1 MIGFKKTPI
10 RLVLIIF
17 FISVV
22 SIILIYVDSLNNEPL
37 AIEEITI
44 SRDLSESFTPIKS
57 KQIHTVRKGD
67 SLSVI
72 FEDKQV
78 PLNTAYKI
86 FDFDKNNLL
95 SSIIPGDIMEFNYM
109 GNDLLSIEII
119 KDDVNSILIKTEDE
133 ISIVNIKKEAQTITS
148 FGFGEIR
155 DSFYK
160 SAKDVGIPDS
170 IIMDF
175 AYIFGWDIDFIFDV
189 RKGDKF
195 SVIYET
201 EFSEGE
207 KISNGDIVFAEFT
220 NREKKYI
227 AQRFFDDVQGKQYF
241 NENGEN
247 VKKAFLRAPL
257 DFAYISSH
265 FNPNRMHPILHKI
278 KAHNGVDYAAKTG
291 TPVRATGEG
300 TVILRA
306 NKGGYGRLIEIRH
319 FNEYTTRYAHLSGY
333 AKGLQV
339 GSKVDQGDIIG
350 YVGKSGLATGPH
362 LHYEFRVN
370 GMHTDP
376 LRVKFP
382 NAKPIE
388 SENKEDFT
396 NFALA
401 LDLKMNTL
409 KKKLFSSNEEKIE
422 E

>member
-10 RLVLIIF
+10 RLVLITF
-17 FISVV
+17 LISVV

-44 SRDLSESFTPIKS
+44 SRDLSESLTPIKS

-148 FGFGEIR
+148 FGFGEIK

-207 KISNGDIVFAEFT
+207 KISSGDIVFAEFT

-278 KAHNGVDYAAKTG
+278 KAHNGVDYAAKRN
-291 TPVRATGEG
+291 TPVKASGDG
-300 TVILRA
+300 VISFIGRQS
-306 NKGGYGRLIEIRH
+306 GYGRTVEIKH
-319 FNEYTTRYAHLSGY
+319 GGNIKTLYAHLERFNT
-333 AKGLQV
+333 KLKV
-339 GSKVDQGDIIG
+339 GSKVKQGEIIAF
-350 YVGKSGLATGPH
+350 VGDSGQATGPH
-362 LHYEFRVN
+362 LHFEFWQGEIRS
-370 GMHTDP
+370 DP
-376 LRVKFP
+376 VKVKLP
-382 NAKPIE
+382 SAKPVNNSQRNE
-388 SENKEDFT
+388 FEDL
-396 NFALA
+396 LA
-401 LDLKMNTL
+401 LNLNKLNEYNLLKY
-409 KKKLFSSNEEKIE
+409 E
-422 E
+422 

>member
-10 RLVLIIF
+10 RLVLITF
-17 FISVV
+17 LISVV

-44 SRDLSESFTPIKS
+44 SRDLSESLTPIKS

-207 KISNGDIVFAEFT
+207 KISSGDIVFAEFT

-278 KAHNGVDYAAKTG
+278 KAHNGVDYAAKRN
-291 TPVRATGEG
+291 TPVKASGDG
-300 TVILRA
+300 VISFMGRQS
-306 NKGGYGRLIEIRH
+306 GYGRTVEIKH
-319 FNEYTTRYAHLSGY
+319 GGNIKTLYAHLERFNT
-333 AKGLQV
+333 KLKV
-339 GSKVDQGDIIG
+339 GSKVKQGEIIAF
-350 YVGKSGLATGPH
+350 VGDSGQATGPH
-362 LHYEFRVN
+362 LHFEFWQGEIRS
-370 GMHTDP
+370 DP
-376 LRVKFP
+376 VKVKLP
-382 NAKPIE
+382 SAKPVNNSQRNE
-388 SENKEDFT
+388 FEDLLTLNLNK
-396 NFALA
+396 L
-401 LDLKMNTL
+401 
-409 KKKLFSSNEEKIE
+409 NEYNLPKYE
-422 E
+422 

>member
-10 RLVLIIF
+10 RLVLITF
-17 FISVV
+17 LISVV
-22 SIILIYVDSLNNEPL
+22 SIILIYVDSLDNEPL

-44 SRDLSESFTPIKS
+44 SRDLSESLTPIKS
-57 KQIHTVRKGD
+57 KQIHTVKKGD

-133 ISIVNIKKEAQTITS
+133 ISIVNIKKEPQTITS

-207 KISNGDIVFAEFT
+207 KISSGDIVFAEFT

-278 KAHNGVDYAAKTG
+278 KAHNGVDYAAKRN
-291 TPVRATGEG
+291 TPVKASGDG
-300 TVILRA
+300 VISFIGRQS
-306 NKGGYGRLIEIRH
+306 GYGRTVEIKH
-319 FNEYTTRYAHLSGY
+319 GGNIKTLYAHLERFNT
-333 AKGLQV
+333 KLKV
-339 GSKVDQGDIIG
+339 GSKVKQGEIIAF
-350 YVGKSGLATGPH
+350 VGDSGQATGPH
-362 LHYEFRVN
+362 LHFEFWQGEIRS
-370 GMHTDP
+370 DP
-376 LRVKFP
+376 VKVKLP
-382 NAKPIE
+382 SAKPVNNAQRNE
-388 SENKEDFT
+388 FEDL
-396 NFALA
+396 LA
-401 LDLKMNTL
+401 LNLN
-409 KKKLFSSNEEKIE
+409 KLNEYNLPKYE
-422 E
+422 

>member
-10 RLVLIIF
+10 RLVLITF
-17 FISVV
+17 LISVV
-22 SIILIYVDSLNNEPL
+22 SIILIYVDSLDNEPL

-44 SRDLSESFTPIKS
+44 SRDLSESLTPIKS
-57 KQIHTVRKGD
+57 KQIHTVKKGD

-207 KISNGDIVFAEFT
+207 KISSGDIVFAEFT

-278 KAHNGVDYAAKTG
+278 KAHNGVDYAAKRN
-291 TPVRATGEG
+291 TPVKASGDG
-300 TVILRA
+300 VISFMGRQS
-306 NKGGYGRLIEIRH
+306 GYGRTVEIKH
-319 FNEYTTRYAHLSGY
+319 GGNIKTLYAHLERFNT
-333 AKGLQV
+333 KLKV
-339 GSKVDQGDIIG
+339 GSKVKQGEIIAF
-350 YVGKSGLATGPH
+350 VGDSGQATGPH
-362 LHYEFRVN
+362 LHFEFWQGEIRS
-370 GMHTDP
+370 DP
-376 LRVKFP
+376 VKVKLP
-382 NAKPIE
+382 SAKPVNNAQRNE
-388 SENKEDFT
+388 FEN
-396 NFALA
+396 L
-401 LDLKMNTL
+401 LTL
-409 KKKLFSSNEEKIE
+409 NLSKLNEYNLPKYE
-422 E
+422 

>member
-10 RLVLIIF
+10 RLVLITFLICVF
-17 FISVV
+17 
-22 SIILIYVDSLNNEPL
+22 SIILIYVDSLNNQPL

-44 SRDLSESFTPIKS
+44 SRDLSESLTPIKS

-95 SSIIPGDIMEFNYM
+95 SSIIPGDIMEFNYV

-119 KDDVNSILIKTEDE
+119 KDGVNSILIKTEDE

-207 KISNGDIVFAEFT
+207 KISSGDIVFAEFT

-278 KAHNGVDYAAKTG
+278 KAHNGVDYAAKRN
-291 TPVRATGEG
+291 TPVKASGDG
-300 TVILRA
+300 VISFIGRQS
-306 NKGGYGRLIEIRH
+306 GYGRTVEIKH
-319 FNEYTTRYAHLSGY
+319 GGNIKTLYAHLERFNT
-333 AKGLQV
+333 KLKV
-339 GSKVDQGDIIG
+339 GSKVKQGEIIAF
-350 YVGKSGLATGPH
+350 VGDSGQATGPH
-362 LHYEFRVN
+362 LHFEFWQGEIRS
-370 GMHTDP
+370 DP
-376 LRVKFP
+376 VKVKLP
-382 NAKPIE
+382 SAKPINNTQRNE
-388 SENKEDFT
+388 FEDL
-396 NFALA
+396 LA
-401 LDLKMNTL
+401 LNLN
-409 KKKLFSSNEEKIE
+409 KLNEYNPPKYE
-422 E
+422 

>member
-10 RLVLIIF
+10 RLVLITF
-17 FISVV
+17 LISVV
-22 SIILIYVDSLNNEPL
+22 SIILIYVDSLDNEPL

-44 SRDLSESFTPIKS
+44 SRDLSESLTPIKS
-57 KQIHTVRKGD
+57 KQIHTVKKGD

-148 FGFGEIR
+148 FGFGEIK

-207 KISNGDIVFAEFT
+207 KISSGDIVFAEFT

-227 AQRFFDDVQGKQYF
+227 AQRFFDSVQGKQYF

-278 KAHNGVDYAAKTG
+278 KAHNGVDYAAKRN
-291 TPVRATGEG
+291 TPVKASGDG
-300 TVILRA
+300 VISFIGRQS
-306 NKGGYGRLIEIRH
+306 GYGRTVEIKH
-319 FNEYTTRYAHLSGY
+319 GGNIKTLYAHLERFNT
-333 AKGLQV
+333 KLKV
-339 GSKVDQGDIIG
+339 GSKVKQGEIIAF
-350 YVGKSGLATGPH
+350 VGDSGQATGPH
-362 LHYEFRVN
+362 LHFEFWQGEIRS
-370 GMHTDP
+370 DP
-376 LRVKFP
+376 VKVKLP
-382 NAKPIE
+382 SAKPVNI
-388 SENKEDFT
+388 SQKDDFDNLLQLNLNKL
-396 NFALA
+396 NQY
-401 LDLKMNTL
+401 NL
-409 KKKLFSSNEEKIE
+409 KKNG
-422 E
+422 

>member
-10 RLVLIIF
+10 RLVLITF
-17 FISVV
+17 LISVV

-44 SRDLSESFTPIKS
+44 SRDLSENLTPIKS

-207 KISNGDIVFAEFT
+207 KISSGDIVFAEFT

-278 KAHNGVDYAAKTG
+278 KAHNGVDYAAKRN
-291 TPVRATGEG
+291 TPVKASGDG
-300 TVILRA
+300 VISFIGRQS
-306 NKGGYGRLIEIRH
+306 GYGRTVEIKH
-319 FNEYTTRYAHLSGY
+319 GGNIKTLYAHLERFNT
-333 AKGLQV
+333 KLKV
-339 GSKVDQGDIIG
+339 GSKVKQGEIIAF
-350 YVGKSGLATGPH
+350 VGDSGQATGPH
-362 LHYEFRVN
+362 LHFEFWQGEIRS
-370 GMHTDP
+370 DP
-376 LRVKFP
+376 VKVKLP
-382 NAKPIE
+382 SAKPINNAQRNE
-388 SENKEDFT
+388 FEDL
-396 NFALA
+396 LA
-401 LDLKMNTL
+401 LNLN
-409 KKKLFSSNEEKIE
+409 KLNEYNLPKYE
-422 E
+422 

>member
-10 RLVLIIF
+10 RLVLITF
-17 FISVV
+17 LISVV

-44 SRDLSESFTPIKS
+44 SRDLSEVLTPIKS

-207 KISNGDIVFAEFT
+207 KISSGDIVFAEFT

-227 AQRFFDDVQGKQYF
+227 AQRFFDDIQGKQYF

-278 KAHNGVDYAAKTG
+278 KAHNGVDYAAKRN
-291 TPVRATGEG
+291 TPVKASGDG
-300 TVILRA
+300 VISFIGRQS
-306 NKGGYGRLIEIRH
+306 GYGRTVEIKH
-319 FNEYTTRYAHLSGY
+319 GGNIKTLYAHLERFNT
-333 AKGLQV
+333 KLKV
-339 GSKVDQGDIIG
+339 GSKVKQGEIIAF
-350 YVGKSGLATGPH
+350 VGDSGQATGPH
-362 LHYEFRVN
+362 LHFEFWQGEIRS
-370 GMHTDP
+370 DP
-376 LRVKFP
+376 VKVKLP
-382 NAKPIE
+382 SAKPVNNAQRNE
-388 SENKEDFT
+388 FEDL
-396 NFALA
+396 LA
-401 LDLKMNTL
+401 LNLN
-409 KKKLFSSNEEKIE
+409 KLNEYNLPKYE
-422 E
+422 

>member
-10 RLVLIIF
+10 RLVLITF
-17 FISVV
+17 LISVV
-22 SIILIYVDSLNNEPL
+22 SIILIYVDSINNEPL

-44 SRDLSESFTPIKS
+44 SRDLSEGLIPIKS

-95 SSIIPGDIMEFNYM
+95 SNIIPGDIMEFNYM

-119 KDDVNSILIKTEDE
+119 KDEVNSILIKTEDE

-207 KISNGDIVFAEFT
+207 KISSGDIVFAEFT

-278 KAHNGVDYAAKTG
+278 KAHNGVDYAAKRN
-291 TPVRATGEG
+291 TPVKASGDG
-300 TVILRA
+300 VISFMGRQS
-306 NKGGYGRLIEIRH
+306 GYGRTVEIKH
-319 FNEYTTRYAHLSGY
+319 GGNIKTLYAHLERFNT
-333 AKGLQV
+333 KLKV
-339 GSKVDQGDIIG
+339 GSKVKQGEIIAF
-350 YVGKSGLATGPH
+350 VGDSGQATGPH
-362 LHYEFRVN
+362 LHFEFWQGEIRS
-370 GMHTDP
+370 DP
-376 LRVKFP
+376 VKVKLP
-382 NAKPIE
+382 SAKPVNNSQRNE
-388 SENKEDFT
+388 FEDL
-396 NFALA
+396 LA
-401 LDLKMNTL
+401 LNLN
-409 KKKLFSSNEEKIE
+409 KLNEYNLPKYE
-422 E
+422 

>member
-10 RLVLIIF
+10 RLVLITF
-17 FISVV
+17 LISVV
-22 SIILIYVDSLNNEPL
+22 SIILIYVDSLDNEPL

-44 SRDLSESFTPIKS
+44 SRDLSEGLIPIKS

-189 RKGDKF
+189 REGDKF

-201 EFSEGE
+201 DFSEGE
-207 KISNGDIVFAEFT
+207 KISSGDIVFAEFT
-220 NREKKYI
+220 NKDKKYI

-278 KAHNGVDYAAKTG
+278 KAHNGVDYAAKRN
-291 TPVRATGEG
+291 TPVKASGDG
-300 TVILRA
+300 VISFIGRQS
-306 NKGGYGRLIEIRH
+306 GYGRTVEIKH
-319 FNEYTTRYAHLSGY
+319 GGNIKTLYAHLE
-333 AKGLQV
+333 KFNTKLKV
-339 GSKVDQGDIIG
+339 GSKVKQGEIIAF
-350 YVGKSGLATGPH
+350 VGDSGQATGPH
-362 LHYEFRVN
+362 LHFEFWQGEIRS
-370 GMHTDP
+370 DP
-376 LRVKFP
+376 VKVKLP
-382 NAKPIE
+382 SAKPVNNSQRNE
-388 SENKEDFT
+388 FEDL
-396 NFALA
+396 LA
-401 LDLKMNTL
+401 LNLN
-409 KKKLFSSNEEKIE
+409 KLNEYNLPKYE
-422 E
+422 

>member
-1 MIGFKKTPI
+1 MITF
-10 RLVLIIF
+10 L
-17 FISVV
+17 ISVV
-22 SIILIYVDSLNNEPL
+22 SIILIYVDSLDNEPL

-44 SRDLSESFTPIKS
+44 SRDLSEGLTPIKS

-119 KDDVNSILIKTEDE
+119 KDDVNSILIKTENE

-148 FGFGEIR
+148 FGFGEIK

-207 KISNGDIVFAEFT
+207 KISSGDIVFAEFT

-227 AQRFFDDVQGKQYF
+227 AQRFFDNVQGKQYF

-278 KAHNGVDYAAKTG
+278 KAHNGVDYAAKRN
-291 TPVRATGEG
+291 TPVKASGDG
-300 TVILRA
+300 VISFIGRQS
-306 NKGGYGRLIEIRH
+306 GYGRTVEIKH
-319 FNEYTTRYAHLSGY
+319 GGNIKTLYAHLERFNT
-333 AKGLQV
+333 KLKV
-339 GSKVDQGDIIG
+339 GSKVKQGEIIA
-350 YVGKSGLATGPH
+350 YVGDSGQATGPH
-362 LHYEFRVN
+362 LHFEFWQGEIRS
-370 GMHTDP
+370 DP
-376 LRVKFP
+376 VKVKLP
-382 NAKPIE
+382 SAKPVNNSQRNE
-388 SENKEDFT
+388 FEDL
-396 NFALA
+396 LA
-401 LDLKMNTL
+401 LNLN
-409 KKKLFSSNEEKIE
+409 KLNEYNLPKYE
-422 E
+422 

>member
-10 RLVLIIF
+10 RLVLITF
-17 FISVV
+17 LISVV
-22 SIILIYVDSLNNEPL
+22 SIILIYVDSLDNEPL

-44 SRDLSESFTPIKS
+44 SRDLSEGLTPIKS

-119 KDDVNSILIKTEDE
+119 KDDINSILIKTEDE

-201 EFSEGE
+201 DFSEGE
-207 KISNGDIVFAEFT
+207 KISSGDIVFAEFT

-227 AQRFFDDVQGKQYF
+227 AQRFFDNVQGKQYF

-278 KAHNGVDYAAKTG
+278 KAHNGVDYAAKRN
-291 TPVRATGEG
+291 TPVKASGDG
-300 TVILRA
+300 VISFIGRQS
-306 NKGGYGRLIEIRH
+306 GYGRTVEIKH
-319 FNEYTTRYAHLSGY
+319 GGNIKTLYAHLERFNT
-333 AKGLQV
+333 KLKV
-339 GSKVDQGDIIG
+339 GSKVKQGEIIAF
-350 YVGKSGLATGPH
+350 VGDSGQATGPH
-362 LHYEFRVN
+362 LHFEFWQGEIRS
-370 GMHTDP
+370 DP
-376 LRVKFP
+376 VKVKLP
-382 NAKPIE
+382 SAKPVNNTQRNE
-388 SENKEDFT
+388 FEDL
-396 NFALA
+396 LA
-401 LDLKMNTL
+401 LNLN
-409 KKKLFSSNEEKIE
+409 KLNEYNPPKYE
-422 E
+422 

>member
-10 RLVLIIF
+10 RLILITF
-17 FISVV
+17 LISVV
-22 SIILIYVDSLNNEPL
+22 SIILIYVDSINNDPL
-37 AIEEITI
+37 AVEEITI
-44 SRDLSESFTPIKS
+44 SRDLSESLTPIKS

-148 FGFGEIR
+148 FGFGEIK

-207 KISNGDIVFAEFT
+207 KISSGDIVFAEFT

-227 AQRFFDDVQGKQYF
+227 AQRFFDSVQGKQYF

-278 KAHNGVDYAAKTG
+278 KAHNGVDYAAKRN
-291 TPVRATGEG
+291 TPVKASGDG
-300 TVILRA
+300 VISFIGRQS
-306 NKGGYGRLIEIRH
+306 GYGRTVEIKH
-319 FNEYTTRYAHLSGY
+319 GGNIKTLYAHLERFNT
-333 AKGLQV
+333 KLKV
-339 GSKVDQGDIIG
+339 GSKVKQGEIIAF
-350 YVGKSGLATGPH
+350 VGDSGQATGPH
-362 LHYEFRVN
+362 LHFEFWQGEIRS
-370 GMHTDP
+370 DP
-376 LRVKFP
+376 VKVKLP
-382 NAKPIE
+382 SAKPVNNSQRNE
-388 SENKEDFT
+388 FEDL
-396 NFALA
+396 LA
-401 LDLKMNTL
+401 LNLN
-409 KKKLFSSNEEKIE
+409 KLNEYNLPKYE
-422 E
+422 

>member
-17 FISVV
+17 LISVV
-22 SIILIYVDSLNNEPL
+22 SIILIYVDSLDNEPL

-44 SRDLSESFTPIKS
+44 SRDLSEGLTPIKS

-109 GNDLLSIEII
+109 GDDLLSIEII

-133 ISIVNIKKEAQTITS
+133 ISIMNIKKEAQTITS
-148 FGFGEIR
+148 FGFGEIK

-207 KISNGDIVFAEFT
+207 KISSGDIVFAEFT

-278 KAHNGVDYAAKTG
+278 KAHNGVDYAAKRN
-291 TPVRATGEG
+291 TPVKASGDG
-300 TVILRA
+300 VISFIGRQS
-306 NKGGYGRLIEIRH
+306 GYGRTVEIKH
-319 FNEYTTRYAHLSGY
+319 GGNIKTLYAHLERFNT
-333 AKGLQV
+333 KLKV
-339 GSKVDQGDIIG
+339 GSKVKQGEIIAF
-350 YVGKSGLATGPH
+350 VGDSGQATGPH
-362 LHYEFRVN
+362 LHFEFWQGEIRS
-370 GMHTDP
+370 DP
-376 LRVKFP
+376 VKVKLP
-382 NAKPIE
+382 SAKPVNNAQRNE
-388 SENKEDFT
+388 FEDL
-396 NFALA
+396 LA
-401 LDLKMNTL
+401 LNLN
-409 KKKLFSSNEEKIE
+409 KLNEYNLPKYE
-422 E
+422 

>member
-10 RLVLIIF
+10 RLVLITF
-17 FISVV
+17 LISVV
-22 SIILIYVDSLNNEPL
+22 SIILIYVDSLDNEPL

-44 SRDLSESFTPIKS
+44 SRDLSEGLTPIKS
-57 KQIHTVRKGD
+57 KQIHIVRKGD

-109 GNDLLSIEII
+109 GNDLVSIEII
-119 KDDVNSILIKTEDE
+119 KDDVNSILIKTENE

-148 FGFGEIR
+148 FGFGEIK

-201 EFSEGE
+201 DFSEGE
-207 KISNGDIVFAEFT
+207 KISSGDIVFAEFT

-227 AQRFFDDVQGKQYF
+227 AQRFFDNVQGKQYF

-278 KAHNGVDYAAKTG
+278 KAHNGVDYAAKRN
-291 TPVRATGEG
+291 TPVKASGDG
-300 TVILRA
+300 VISFIGRQS
-306 NKGGYGRLIEIRH
+306 GYGRTVEIKH
-319 FNEYTTRYAHLSGY
+319 GGNIKTLYAHLERFNT
-333 AKGLQV
+333 KLKV
-339 GSKVDQGDIIG
+339 GSKVKQGEIIAF
-350 YVGKSGLATGPH
+350 VGDSGQATGPH
-362 LHYEFRVN
+362 LHFEFWQGEIRS
-370 GMHTDP
+370 DP
-376 LRVKFP
+376 VKVKLP
-382 NAKPIE
+382 SAKPVNNSQRNE
-388 SENKEDFT
+388 FEDL
-396 NFALA
+396 LA
-401 LDLKMNTL
+401 LNLN
-409 KKKLFSSNEEKIE
+409 KLNEYNLPKYE
-422 E
+422 

>member
-10 RLVLIIF
+10 RLVLMTF
-17 FISVV
+17 LISVV

-44 SRDLSESFTPIKS
+44 SRDLSESLTPIKS

-207 KISNGDIVFAEFT
+207 KISSGDIVFAEFT

-278 KAHNGVDYAAKTG
+278 KAHNGVDYAAKRN
-291 TPVRATGEG
+291 TPVKASGDG
-300 TVILRA
+300 VISFIGRQS
-306 NKGGYGRLIEIRH
+306 GYGRTVEIKH
-319 FNEYTTRYAHLSGY
+319 GGNIKTLYAHLERFNT
-333 AKGLQV
+333 KLKV
-339 GSKVDQGDIIG
+339 GSKVKQGEIIAF
-350 YVGKSGLATGPH
+350 VGDSGQATGPH
-362 LHYEFRVN
+362 LHFEFWQGEIRS
-370 GMHTDP
+370 DP
-376 LRVKFP
+376 VKVKLP
-382 NAKPIE
+382 SAKPVNNAQRNE
-388 SENKEDFT
+388 FEDL
-396 NFALA
+396 LA
-401 LDLKMNTL
+401 LNLN
-409 KKKLFSSNEEKIE
+409 KLNEYNLPKYE
-422 E
+422 